1 MGSNIVPSAIEDV
14 LTEGREMAHVATAV
28 DDRPHVAPIWYRY
41 EDDMIEFVTEGKKL
55 ENIRENPKVAVSVE
69 HSEDGRGE
77 WHVVLFGTARVIT
90 DEEEL
95 WAGRTR
101 LFQRYRG
108 RDPSREEDGEPP
120 EALVQVDVGSV
131 SYGL

>member
-1 MGSNIVPSAIEDV
+1 MTETTVPEEV
-14 LTEGREMAHVATAV
+14 EEWLTTGREMAHLATSR

-41 EDDMIEFVTEGKKL
+41 EDGVVEFVTGGKKL
-55 ENIRENPKVAVSVE
+55 ENVRANPRVSISIE
-69 HSEDGRGE
+69 RSEDGVGQ
-77 WHVVLFGTARVIT
+77 WHVVLFGTATVVT

-108 RDPSREEDGEPP
+108 RDPSLEEDGEPP
-120 EALVQVDVGSV
+120 EALVRVGVASA
-131 SYGL
+131 SWG

>member
-1 MGSNIVPSAIEDV
+1 MTETTVPKEV
-14 LTEGREMAHVATAV
+14 EEWLTTGREMAHLATSR

-41 EDDMIEFVTEGKKL
+41 EDGVVEFVTGGKKL
-55 ENIRENPKVAVSVE
+55 ENVRANPRVSISIE
-69 HSEDGRGE
+69 RSEDGVGQ
-77 WHVVLFGTARVIT
+77 WHVVLFGTATVVT

-108 RDPSREEDGEPP
+108 RDPSLEEDGEPP
-120 EALVQVDVGSV
+120 EALVRVGVASA
-131 SYGL
+131 SWG